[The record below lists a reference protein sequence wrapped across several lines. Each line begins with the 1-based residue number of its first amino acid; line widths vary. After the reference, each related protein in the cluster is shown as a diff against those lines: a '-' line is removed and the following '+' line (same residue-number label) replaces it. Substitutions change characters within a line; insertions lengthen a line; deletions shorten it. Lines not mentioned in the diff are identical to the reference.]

1 MKKALLLVIL
11 VILLVSCGKKG
22 DPYPKNSL
30 HDSVQSEAPAK
41 R

>member
-1 MKKALLLVIL
+1 MKKALLLVVL
-11 VILLVSCGKKG
+11 FVVLVSCGKKG

-30 HDSVQSEAPAK
+30 HDSVKSEAPEK